1 MAYMEVLLREDV
13 ENLGNRGQVVR
24 VRRGYGRNYLL
35 PRGIAVEASAANV
48 RQIEAEKK
56 LLARREARE
65 RAVAV
70 EAVKNFD
77 GIELS
82 FERKA
87 GDEGKLFGSVSTI
100 DIARA
105 LEAQGKTIERHNI
118 RLKDAIKQVG
128 EYLVPVR
135 LHRDVVANLKVTVTA
150 EGGPANV
157 AAAAA
162 PAAPV
167 AAAPAAP
174 EVDDS
179 DEFDEFD
186 EE

>member
-1 MAYMEVLLREDV
+1 MEVLLREDV

-35 PRGIAVEASAANV
+35 PLGIAVEASAAYV

-56 LLARREARE
+56 LLSRREARE
-65 RAVAV
+65 RAAAV

-135 LHRDVVANLKVTVTA
+135 LHRDVVANLKVTVTP
-150 EGGPANV
+150 EGGAAN
-157 AAAAA
+157 AAAA
-162 PAAPV
+162 PAPAEPV
-167 AAAPAAP
+167 AAAPEAP
-174 EVDDS
+174 AVDDT

>member
-13 ENLGNRGQVVR
+13 ENLGHRGQVVR
-24 VRRGYGRNYLL
+24 VRRGYGRNFLL
-35 PRGIAVEASAANV
+35 PRGIAVEATTANV
-48 RQIEAEKK
+48 GQIDAEKK
-56 LLARREARE
+56 LLARRESRE
-65 RAVAV
+65 RAAAV

-105 LEAQGKTIERHNI
+105 LEAQGKTVDRHNI
-118 RLKDAIKQVG
+118 RLKEAIKQVG
-128 EYLVPVR
+128 EYSVPVR
-135 LHRDVVANLKVTVTA
+135 LHRDVVGNLKVTVTA
-150 EGGPANV
+150 EGAAAAAAD

-167 AAAPAAP
+167 AAPPPAEADF
-174 EVDDS
+174 DDL
-179 DEFDEFD
+179 DEFD

>member
-13 ENLGNRGQVVR
+13 DNLGHRGQVVR
-24 VRRGYGRNYLL
+24 VRRGYGRNFLL
-35 PRGIAVEASAANV
+35 PRGIAVEATAANV

-56 LLARREARE
+56 LLTRREARE
-65 RAVAV
+65 RAAAQ
-70 EAVKNFD
+70 EAVKNFE

-87 GDEGKLFGSVSTI
+87 GDEGKLFGSVSAI

-105 LEAQGKTIERHNI
+105 LEARGRAVDRHHI
-118 RLKDAIKQVG
+118 RLKEAIKQVG
-128 EYLVPVR
+128 EYVVTVR
-135 LHRDVVANLKVTVTA
+135 LHREAVADIKVTVTA
-150 EGGPANV
+150 EG

-162 PAAPV
+162 AT
-167 AAAPAAP
+167 AAPAEAPPAEPAPVDAAP
-174 EVDDS
+174 EA
-179 DEFDEFD
+179 DEYDEYD